1 MSLMTSE
8 EQLRR
13 RLLGDPPPRDLL
25 GWLGPLV
32 AMILGGIIRFW
43 DLARPHQLVFDETY
57 YVKQAW
63 SMLEWGV
70 EMRNSSAF
78 GDKPDEAFTHG
89 TPNVFNSTDGD
100 LVVHGPVGKWVIASG
115 EAIFG
120 GDS

>member
-78 GDKPDEAFTHG
+78 GDKPDEAFTRC
-89 TPNVFNSTDGD
+89 V
-100 LVVHGPVGKWVIASG
+100 
-115 EAIFG
+115 
-120 GDS
+120 